1 MKAWIGILI
10 RSNNQGL
17 LNAIENA
24 IPNRLDN
31 RLWDTDQYCLNRDID
46 IDIDGIEFI
55 NISLF
60 FNDFNERASFKAGLG
75 GINGFLHA
83 ALPGSFLKMSKC
95 WHDELESNGCPI
107 KTDELEYEEVIA

>member
-1 MKAWIGILI
+1 MKAWIGLYIK
-10 RSNNQGL
+10 SNNQGL
-17 LNAIENA
+17 LNAVENA
-24 IPNRLDN
+24 IPSRFDN
-31 RLWDTDQYCLNRDID
+31 RLWNTKQYNLSRYFDL
-46 IDIDGIEFI
+46 DGIEVVCA
-55 NISLF
+55 SLF

-107 KTDELEYEEVIA
+107 KTDELEYEEIIS